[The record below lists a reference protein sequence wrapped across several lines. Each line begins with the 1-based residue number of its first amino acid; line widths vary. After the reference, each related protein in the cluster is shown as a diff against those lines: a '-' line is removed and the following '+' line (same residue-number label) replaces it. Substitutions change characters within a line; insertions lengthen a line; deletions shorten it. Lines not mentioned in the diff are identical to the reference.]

1 MGQRLDAA
9 RHARF
14 AGLRVRLRPDAPR
27 HPPRTL
33 DCRVELC
40 PTVGSVGK
48 MQVIGCLRTAEHP
61 QPLKRG
67 KQEQDLFELVS
78 G

>member
-1 MGQRLDAA
+1 
-9 RHARF
+9 
-14 AGLRVRLRPDAPR
+14 
-27 HPPRTL
+27 
-33 DCRVELC
+33 
-40 PTVGSVGK
+40 